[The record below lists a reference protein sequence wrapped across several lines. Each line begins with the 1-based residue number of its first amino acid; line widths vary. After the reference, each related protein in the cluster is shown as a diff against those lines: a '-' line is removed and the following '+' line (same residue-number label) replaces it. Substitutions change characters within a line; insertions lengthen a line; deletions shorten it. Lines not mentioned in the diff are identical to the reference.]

1 MKGPSIVSHGSGRF
15 ALQGDVRKEHVAE
28 LWARGQTLWS
38 KLGQVE
44 LDLVAVQSCDSAG
57 LALLVD
63 WLRIANAQG
72 QALQLKNFTPQMSA
86 LARLGELES
95 LFRD

>member
-1 MKGPSIVSHGSGRF
+1 MSGPQIVSRGSGRF
-15 ALQGDVRKEHVAE
+15 ALEGDLRKEHIAE
-28 LWARGQTLWS
+28 LWARGRELWS
-38 KLGQVE
+38 NLDQFE
-44 LDLVAVQSCDSAG
+44 LDLVAVESCDSAG
-57 LALLVD
+57 MALLVD

-72 QALQLKNFTPQMSA
+72 QRLQLKNFTAQMSA